1 MRKVIIESPFAGST
15 PNEAEQ
21 YAEYARR
28 ALRDSLQRGEAPFAS
43 HMLYTQVL
51 DDKSPEQRLQGINAG
66 LAWGQAADATVVYK
80 DYGVSSGMHLG
91 IRAAE
96 RRKRLIEERYIG
108 KNPEEVT

>member
-15 PNEAEQ
+15 PQEAEQ
-21 YAEYARR
+21 YVEYARR
-28 ALRDSLQRGEAPFAS
+28 ALRDSLDRGEAPFAS
-43 HMLYTQVL
+43 HLLYTQVL
-51 DDKSPEQRLQGINAG
+51 DDSCPEQRMQGINAG
-66 LAWGQAADATVVYK
+66 LAWGPAADATVVYK

-108 KNPEEVT
+108 KNQEET